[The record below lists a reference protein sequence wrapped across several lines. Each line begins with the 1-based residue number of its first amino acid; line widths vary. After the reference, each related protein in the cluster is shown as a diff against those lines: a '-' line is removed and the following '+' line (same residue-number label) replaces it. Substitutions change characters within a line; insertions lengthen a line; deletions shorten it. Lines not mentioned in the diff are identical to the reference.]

1 MHEQQGQFTTGLQ
14 HATKEN
20 RGPDDFPRLTNCQPK
35 NQTPGRILENIDE
48 ASIHKKERSIA
59 QSTFTKKSTC
69 ENEIAPN
76 IGEGQQQ
83 GQKNMPSSQNV
94 DDQPRDQ
101 QTTICETLH
110 AYPRIVRKY
119 QQT

>member
-1 MHEQQGQFTTGLQ
+1 MMHEQQGQFTTGLQ

-59 QSTFTKKSTC
+59 QSTLLRS
-69 ENEIAPN
+69 
-76 IGEGQQQ
+76 
-83 GQKNMPSSQNV
+83 
-94 DDQPRDQ
+94 PRAK
-101 QTTICETLH
+101 T
-110 AYPRIVRKY
+110 R
-119 QQT
+119 

>member
-1 MHEQQGQFTTGLQ
+1 MI
-14 HATKEN
+14 
-20 RGPDDFPRLTNCQPK
+20 FPVFPIGSQRIRLD
-35 NQTPGRILENIDE
+35 GRILKNIFKSTC
-48 ASIHKKERSIA
+48 SIHKNERSIA
-59 QSTFTKKSTC
+59 QSTSPKSPRAK
-69 ENEIAPN
+69 NEMASN

-101 QTTICETLH
+101 QTTIRETLN

>member
-1 MHEQQGQFTTGLQ
+1 MV
-14 HATKEN
+14 
-20 RGPDDFPRLTNCQPK
+20 FPVFPIGSQRIRLD
-35 NQTPGRILENIDE
+35 GRILENIDE
-48 ASIHKKERSIA
+48 SSIHKKERSIA
-59 QSTFTKKSTC
+59 QSTSPKSPRAK
-69 ENEIAPN
+69 NEMAPN

-101 QTTICETLH
+101 QTTIRETLN